1 MNLRCM
7 MSNVPSRLVALL
19 LLAVF
24 SLQAK
29 QLVLTNNLTTISPVR
44 KAPSLKLKN
53 LDDEIVDLKSLKGK
67 VILVNFWATW
77 CPPCRAE
84 IPSLY
89 RMYKQLKDK
98 NVVVLGV
105 DIGEDTG
112 TVFSYINNLE
122 PSPDYPILFDTDMSA
137 MRRWGVRGIPTTF
150 IINKKGKI
158 VYKAIGG
165 RDFDSKELINKITK
179 LTK

>member
-1 MNLRCM
+1 MNLRYM
-7 MSNVPSRLVALL
+7 MSNVPSRLVVLL

-24 SLQAK
+24 SLQAE
-29 QLVLTNNLTTISPVR
+29 QLAPNNLTTISPAG
-44 KAPSLKLKN
+44 KAPILKLKTLN
-53 LDDEIVDLKSLKGK
+53 DEVIDLKSLKGK
-67 VILVNFWATW
+67 VVLVNFWATW

-89 RMYKQLKDK
+89 RMYKKLKNK

-112 TVFSYINNLE
+112 TVFSYLNNLE
-122 PSPDYPILFDTDMSA
+122 PSPDYPILLDADMST
-137 MRRWGVRGIPTTF
+137 MRRWGVVGIPTTF